1 MRRKLY
7 NNKCHLVQDRTMVVN
22 DGKAEVSGVKK
33 QTYGKDLVDLKRH
46 VIDFWIFWTREDS
59 PYGVMKDLKQTWTNT
74 IKLQPVALLL

>member
-1 MRRKLY
+1 
-7 NNKCHLVQDRTMVVN
+7 MVVH

-59 PYGVMKDLKQTWTNT
+59 PYGVMKDLKQT
-74 IKLQPVALLL
+74 